1 MAKSIIHETSL
12 AGKTVIITGG
22 NSGLGWEFARQSLIL
37 NASRVIITTRSE
49 DKGIAAIEALRADPI
64 VQSSNTTGKLEFFDL
79 DLDDY
84 QSGIHFTQ
92 RVKQEVAELDILLC
106 NGGINQFRYELSKS
120 GHERIMQVNSYTHFL
135 IVLCLLPLLKATAAK
150 RNSPS
155 RVTFLSSFSHI
166 QHTLEK
172 TPIGAD
178 ESILAHHDSK
188 ENFHGR
194 RQYQNSKLAINAFAQ
209 RLATTISPSE
219 VIVNTVCPG
228 AIRTNLNRELPCW
241 IKPILYL
248 YFKVKGHDP
257 LVGGQILIN
266 AVVCG
271 KESHGKYLELDK
283 INSGALFLTRSTGKD
298 YIERLW
304 NEILE
309 ESIKVNREVKEIS

>member
-1 MAKSIIHETSL
+1 MAKLIIHETSL

-37 NASRVIITTRSE
+37 NASRVIITTRSK

-64 VQSSNTTGKLEFFDL
+64 VQSSNATGKLELFDL

-92 RVKQEVAELDILLC
+92 SVKQEVAELDILLC
-106 NGGINQFRYELSKS
+106 NGGTNQFRYELSKS

-150 RNSPS
+150 RDSPS
-155 RVTFLSSFSHI
+155 RVTFLSSFSHT

-172 TPIGAD
+172 NTIGED
-178 ESILAHHDSK
+178 ESILAYHDSK

-219 VIVNTVCPG
+219 VIVNT
-228 AIRTNLNRELPCW
+228 
-241 IKPILYL
+241 PILYL
-248 YFKVKGHDP
+248 YFKVKGRDP
-257 LVGGQILIN
+257 FVGGQILIN
-266 AVVCG
+266 AVVSG

-283 INSGALFLTRSTGKD
+283 ISRGALFLTRSAGKN

-309 ESIKVNREVKEIS
+309 ESIKANPEVKGIS